1 MCVHPESEWSGFF
14 ALHCELFTSCNVPNN
29 ASLVSARTKGEGLVN
44 QMWTDLD
51 RGRWGGVPK
60 IPKFV
65 PTFFMDDPKER
76 QLNSIFLLCL
86 LLYRSVYINLSELD
100 WILFNIAGFVC
111 VVWTDI
117 SVAGL
122 GLLYG
127 CTWWWN
133 ICENNFGFID
143 VILFSI
149 HKKLKSLLLFMIIL

>member
-1 MCVHPESEWSGFF
+1 MYIQNQNDQVFSPFIVNCSQVAMFQIMLALCLHGQRERGWS
-14 ALHCELFTSCNVPNN
+14 
-29 ASLVSARTKGEGLVN
+29 TKCG
-44 QMWTDLD
+44 QTWT
-51 RGRWGGVPK
+51 GGGGGGVPK

-117 SVAGL
+117 SVVGL